1 MVRRA
6 GKKLFYKNN
15 GRLILKCFTLRQERS
30 ESVAGQKAYETPVL
44 REIDPGS
51 EEYMRIVE
59 LIKKRIQE
67 ENDEI
72 LKHFMEER

>member
-1 MVRRA
+1 M
-6 GKKLFYKNN
+6 
-15 GRLILKCFTLRQERS
+15 
-30 ESVAGQKAYETPVL
+30 AGQKAYETPVL

-72 LKHFMEER
+72 LKKFIENDRR